1 MQGKRWPSTWCFPV
15 WMCQTEAL
23 SVQLERLSL
32 ASDTSPSPSSP
43 LLQTV
48 QFLLWVSQIWRASQ
62 PYFNLSQRAA
72 CAEEP
77 SSVPWAGW
85 CAAINTGV
93 ASATSLGGGLSLSF
107 FRSER
112 NHLIFSPDPSSA
124 WIMIKIV
131 VRDVSV
137 WLPFKRRG
145 DAAVTSQNIKSRS
158 GTTEVPPDHSKAL
171 PSLSLWR
178 IKLRKDFDLLLYALL
193 FFTDS
198 GVFCSSN
205 CWVLLLGKQGTW
217 LTYSC
222 IVSH

>member
-1 MQGKRWPSTWCFPV
+1 MTLLPRPLPLCFKQYSSCFEFPKSEEPPSHILIFPSELPV
-15 WMCQTEAL
+15 L
-23 SVQLERLSL
+23 R
-32 ASDTSPSPSSP
+32 SP
-43 LLQTV
+43 
-48 QFLLWVSQIWRASQ
+48 
-62 PYFNLSQRAA
+62 AA
-72 CAEEP
+72 CPELADVQQSILEWHQQP
-77 SSVPWAGW
+77 HW
-85 CAAINTGV
+85 
-93 ASATSLGGGLSLSF
+93 GGGLSLSF
-107 FRSER
+107 FRSKR

-217 LTYSC
+217 LTYFC